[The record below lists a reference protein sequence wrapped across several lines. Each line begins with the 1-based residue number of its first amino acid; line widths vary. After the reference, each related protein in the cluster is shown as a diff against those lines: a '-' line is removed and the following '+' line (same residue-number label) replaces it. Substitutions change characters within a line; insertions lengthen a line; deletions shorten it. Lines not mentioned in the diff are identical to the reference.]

1 MATIR
6 LLFLSDFTGI
16 YWLMKYINNNLSVE
30 KIKVKDIAKKF
41 GTPTY
46 CYSYKKLK
54 DNINNFKNNFKS
66 FSPLI
71 CFAIK
76 SNSNVNL
83 IKEISKLGLGADVV
97 SIGELMMALKAGIE
111 PKKIVFSGVGK
122 TATEIGFAIDKKILL
137 INAESKSEIV
147 EIERI
152 AKSKKITVNIGIRLN
167 PNTDAKTLKQIS
179 TGKKENKF
187 GVDEKVFFD
196 LVNYVKLSKNI
207 KLKCLSV
214 HIGSQ
219 ILDHKPYKKMLNVI
233 GKIIKK
239 SNYNFEFIDLGGGMG
254 ISYEK
259 TNKKLNY
266 QKYNTAI
273 NKFLKNHKSKIIF
286 EPGRSIV
293 GNIGSLISKVIYIKE
308 NEKKDFIIL
317 DAAMNDLMR
326 PALYGAN
333 HKTLPVIKTNQVSK
347 KVYEFVGPICE
358 STDKFTTLKKFQKL
372 KEKDLI
378 VMCDTGAYG
387 MSLSSN
393 YNLRPKAAEIL
404 IKGSKINVIKKRQK
418 LEELI

>member
-1 MATIR
+1 
-6 LLFLSDFTGI
+6 
-16 YWLMKYINNNLSVE
+16 MKYINKKLSIE
-30 KIKVKDIAKKF
+30 KIKVEDIAKKF

-46 CYSYKKLK
+46 CYSYKRLK
-54 DNINNFKNNFKS
+54 DNIKNFKNNFKS

-76 SNSNVNL
+76 SNTNVNL
-83 IKEISKLGLGADVV
+83 IKEIRKLGLGADVV
-97 SIGELMMALKAGIE
+97 SMGELMMALKAGVN

-122 TATEIGFAIDKKILL
+122 TAKEINYAIDKKILL
-137 INAESKSEIV
+137 INAESKSEII

-152 AKSKKITVNIGIRLN
+152 AKNKRKVVDIGIRLN

-187 GVDEKVFFD
+187 GVDEKIFFE
-196 LVNYVKLSKNI
+196 LINYTKLSKNI

-219 ILDHKPYKKMLNVI
+219 ILDHQPYEKMLNVI
-233 GKIIKK
+233 DKIIKK
-239 SNYNFEFIDLGGGMG
+239 SNHNFEFIDLGGGMG
-254 ISYEK
+254 ISYKEN
-259 TNKKLNY
+259 TKKLNY
-266 QKYNTAI
+266 KKYNLAI
-273 NKFLKNHKSKIIF
+273 NKFIKKHKSKIIF
-286 EPGRSIV
+286 KPDRSIV
-293 GNIGSLISKVIYIKE
+293 GDIGSLISQVIYIKQ

-333 HKTLPVIKTNQVSK
+333 HKTLPATKHGRLSK
-347 KVYEFVGPICE
+347 KTYEFVGPICE

-372 KEKDLI
+372 KEKDLV

-404 IKGSKINVIKKRQK
+404 IKGNKINVIKKRQK
-418 LEELI
+418 LDQLI